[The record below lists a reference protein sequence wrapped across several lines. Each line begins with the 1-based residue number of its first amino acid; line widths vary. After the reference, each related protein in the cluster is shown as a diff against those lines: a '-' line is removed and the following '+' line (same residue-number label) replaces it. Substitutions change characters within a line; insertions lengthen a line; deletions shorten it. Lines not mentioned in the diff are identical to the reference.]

1 MSIYRTLHGT
11 GLFNAGAYLQAGHP
25 YITGSSDI
33 DSGVENR
40 IQFPQVARS
49 VTVRNRTA
57 VDLRVH
63 FVSNTAGTGYT
74 HEASKT
80 AGGNPN
86 VIDNLHYIT
95 LVNDGDSITFNVK
108 CREIYITSQGANGAF
123 EIFAELTG
131 VPAYDMYVLTGSG
144 VTE

>member
-11 GLFNAGAYLQAGHP
+11 GLWNAGAYIQAGHP
-25 YITGSSDI
+25 YVTGSSDI
-33 DSGVENR
+33 DSGVEDR

-49 VTVRNRTA
+49 VTVINRSA

-63 FVSNTAGTGYT
+63 FVSNTANTGYVA
-74 HEASKT
+74 EGAAK

-95 LVNDGDSITFNVK
+95 LTEDRDSITMNVK
-108 CREIYITSQGANGAF
+108 CRELYITSQGANGAF
-123 EIFAELTG
+123 EVFAELTG